1 MTTQHLHPGDGF
13 DTDLVLRVEHL
24 YKKFCR
30 SLKHSMYYGVS
41 DSVRSMLGLPFTTDR
56 LRTNEFWALEDVGF
70 ELRRGETLGVIGAN
84 GSGKSTLLRLITGI
98 YPPDSGR
105 IALKGRIGALI
116 AVGAG
121 FHPHMTG
128 RENIYLNGTI
138 LGMTRREINERLDAI
153 IDFAD
158 IEEFLEAP
166 VSTYSSGMRVR
177 LGFAIAINCEPDI
190 LLVDEILAVGDAGFQ
205 LKCFDKIGQLRKNGV
220 ATMLVSHNLQHIA
233 MFCRKVLLLDH
244 GRAEYCGDIETGLS
258 LYKQHFA
265 AVFGAS
271 GEIEKITT
279 GTNECRI
286 LAVEFR
292 PVLADNRIRLNT
304 GDDLEIIVHY
314 EATQDILDVEL
325 SMLLELN
332 LPTPQYFQVT
342 NRTFSRSVNLKMG
355 AGFVCMKIR
364 RISLNNIGAYLY
376 FSIARNNRTEI
387 IVWWRKIPVFV
398 AGNALSVGWSHFDV
412 EFETGSSAA
421 ERAGY

>member
-1 MTTQHLHPGDGF
+1 MTTQHLHSGNGF
-13 DTDLVLRVEHL
+13 DTDLVLQVQHL

-30 SLKHSMYYGVS
+30 SLRHSMYYGLS
-41 DSVRSMLGLPFTTDR
+41 DSVRSMLGVRFSTER
-56 LRTNEFWALEDVGF
+56 LRTNEFWALEDVSF
-70 ELRRGETLGVIGAN
+70 ELHRGETLGVIGAN

-105 IALKGRIGALI
+105 IMLKGRVGALI

-138 LGMTRREINERLDAI
+138 LGMTRREITERLDEI

-177 LGFAIAINCEPDI
+177 LGFAIAINCQPDI
-190 LLVDEILAVGDAGFQ
+190 LLVDEILAVGDLGFQ

-220 ATMLVSHNLQHIA
+220 ATLLVSHNLQHIA

-244 GRAEYCGDIETGLS
+244 GRAEYCGNIETGLS
-258 LYKQHFA
+258 IYKKQF
-265 AVFGAS
+265 VNIFGSS
-271 GEIEKITT
+271 GEIEKIVT
-279 GTNECRI
+279 GTHDCRI
-286 LAVEFR
+286 LDIEFY
-292 PVLADNRIRLNT
+292 PTMVDNTIRLNNAE
-304 GDDLEIIVHY
+304 DLEIIVHY
-314 EATQDILDVEL
+314 DALRDILDAEV

-332 LPTPQYFQVT
+332 LPTPQYFQAT
-342 NRTFSRSVNLKMG
+342 NRAFKRSIDFKKGV
-355 AGFVCMKIR
+355 GFLRMRIK

-376 FSIARNNRTEI
+376 FSVARHNRTEI
-387 IVWWRKIPVFV
+387 IIWWRKIPVIV
-398 AGNALSVGWSHFDV
+398 SGNALSAGWTHFDV
-412 EFETGSSAA
+412 EYETGA
-421 ERAGY
+421 ERSGN